1 MEKRNSY
8 AGVYIS
14 PGLNSSIM
22 DGIYESDM
30 EDGQTPPDQGLPI
43 EQEHEHPDEDTS
55 RLYHVK
61 IQYCPY
67 IKWSNLAGKIFE
79 PEPAKCLVMAENL
92 SKSTGHVHMQGYT
105 KRSDRALKKIREDI
119 HSGHSLMAEF
129 KRKRVADPAYARAH
143 KRIQLSSELKKEPTE
158 TGFQYICKEVN
169 VPLYSQGFTP
179 EELAD
184 LHENSNIHVKA
195 KKQAVADILEPLFQ
209 KGIANFPTHDYEE
222 KMKKLVA
229 ACKVKV
235 VEARVAA
242 GQWISMRYF
251 KEDILNYLAAN
262 RRCTRECTKV
272 LAEMF

>member
-1 MEKRNSY
+1 
-8 AGVYIS
+8 
-14 PGLNSSIM
+14 M
-22 DGIYESDM
+22 DGLYESDM
-30 EDGQTPPDQGLPI
+30 DTPEPSPLGLPI
-43 EQEHEHPDEDTS
+43 EKECEHPDEDTS

-61 IQYCPY
+61 VTYCPY
-67 IKWSNLAGKIFE
+67 INWSNLAGKIFE

-92 SKSTGHVHMQGYT
+92 NKATGHVHMQGYT
-105 KRSDRALKKIREDI
+105 KRSERALKKIREDV

-129 KRKRVADPAYARAH
+129 KRKRAADPAYAAKH
-143 KRIQLSSELKKEPTE
+143 KRIQLSSELKREPTE
-158 TGFQYICKEVN
+158 KGFQYVCKEVN

-184 LHENSNIHVKA
+184 LHENSNVHNKQ

-209 KGIANFPTHDYEE
+209 KGIANFPTHDHET
-222 KMKKLVA
+222 KMRSLVS

-235 VEARVAA
+235 IEARVAA
-242 GQWISMRYF
+242 GQRISMRYF

-262 RRCTRECTKV
+262 RRCTRECMKV